1 MRVSAR
7 LFRIAWLCGALA
19 LSGGA
24 AAQADVLEYR
34 FMLFLGGL
42 RAAEVSFD
50 AAWTAERYEG
60 RSLLRTVG
68 LAKLLYSGFF
78 RAEADGPM
86 AQDNFVPMRFE
97 ADSAFEDDRQR
108 VEMAYKDGRPQVIA
122 ADPPF
127 RPRPYAIAPEA
138 QTGTLD
144 PMAAALT
151 LIRPEPVAS
160 ICNRTVDVFDGR
172 RRIRLALGAPRES
185 HDGLRCTGTY
195 TRVAGFSPKIMRQ
208 GADFPFTVVFRANE
222 AGIAEIWQIFA
233 DTDFGRAVAR
243 RES

>member
-1 MRVSAR
+1 
-7 LFRIAWLCGALA
+7 
-19 LSGGA
+19 
-24 AAQADVLEYR
+24 
-34 FMLFLGGL
+34 
-42 RAAEVSFD
+42 
-50 AAWTAERYEG
+50 
-60 RSLLRTVG
+60 VG

-78 RAEADGPM
+78 RAEAAGPM
-86 AQDNFVPMRFE
+86 AQDDFVPMRFE

-108 VEMAYKDGRPQVIA
+108 VEVAYKDGRPRVIA

-127 RPRPYAIAPEA
+127 RPRPYAIAPED

-151 LIRPEPVAS
+151 LIRPEPKGA

-172 RRIRLALGAPRES
+172 RRIRLELGAPRKS

-222 AGIAEIWQIFA
+222 AGIAEVWQIFA
-233 DTDFGRAVAR
+233 DTDFGRAVAL
-243 RES
+243 REG